1 MHPLYFIAKLSG
13 SFKTCIGGI
22 YMQSA
27 KGTSMTLLVSEWVY
41 RISERTRRAHL
52 TDGFCDSCLVHSL
65 RISASTLGKL
75 SHLLEVVTF
84 KRLSCSND
92 GNCRN
97 NDQVEQM
104 LKASL

>member
-41 RISERTRRAHL
+41 RISAILKEHVENTSLMDFVTPVWRTGSVPVHL
-52 TDGFCDSCLVHSL
+52 VNWATYWRLW
-65 RISASTLGKL
+65 
-75 SHLLEVVTF
+75 LLNV
-84 KRLSCSND
+84 
-92 GNCRN
+92 
-97 NDQVEQM
+97 
-104 LKASL
+104 

>member
-27 KGTSMTLLVSEWVY
+27 GVRMSIPNKCNF
-41 RISERTRRAHL
+41 ERRREHL

-84 KRLSCSND
+84 KCLSCSND

-97 NDQVEQM
+97 DDQVEQL